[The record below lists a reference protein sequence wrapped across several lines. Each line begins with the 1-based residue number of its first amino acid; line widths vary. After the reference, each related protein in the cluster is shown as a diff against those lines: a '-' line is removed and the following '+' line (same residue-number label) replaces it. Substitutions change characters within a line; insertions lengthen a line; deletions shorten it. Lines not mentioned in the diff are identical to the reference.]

1 MFTGE
6 KLVSVAGQPWGG
18 GASVDQIL
26 AKQWGVDSLTLA
38 VLASEIEAFPK
49 AGFDHRRSFSYLGP
63 ATLKYPREDPLEA
76 FHQLFPSPGGPGLPQ
91 RLKLRQSVLDAAAGN
106 LSEISARLGPGER
119 AKLDHHLTA
128 IRDVERRLAE
138 TASQVC
144 ARQPAP
150 PPNYLAMD
158 PSSEVSKETYIPEII
173 DNMIELGAASL
184 ICGVT
189 PIVTL
194 QFGYGGG
201 KWKFAWQGI
210 DLDCHGLA
218 HLDTSD
224 EGSTPEN
231 THFIVL
237 MNQYYARCVAK
248 FATLLDAVP
257 EGDGTFLDNTLV
269 V

>member
-1 MFTGE
+1 
-6 KLVSVAGQPWGG
+6 
-18 GASVDQIL
+18 
-26 AKQWGVDSLTLA
+26 
-38 VLASEIEAFPK
+38 
-49 AGFDHRRSFSYLGP
+49 
-63 ATLKYPREDPLEA
+63 
-76 FHQLFPSPGGPGLPQ
+76 
-91 RLKLRQSVLDAAAGN
+91 
-106 LSEISARLGPGER
+106 
-119 AKLDHHLTA
+119 
-128 IRDVERRLAE
+128 
-138 TASQVC
+138 
-144 ARQPAP
+144 
-150 PPNYLAMD
+150 
-158 PSSEVSKETYIPEII
+158 
-173 DNMIELGAASL
+173 MIELGAASL

-218 HLDTSD
+218 HLDTSN

-269 V
+269 VWANEQGRGDHNLANVPVVLIGKAGGALPQGGRVIDAGEQVFNRLGCTILNLMGTPAAGFGDVADCGVFQGL